1 MSEPQVYLKENV
13 VLEPLF
19 NQWYAWSYL
28 ISPVTAAMYVAN
40 SHLKIMKSFV
50 SSPEAHLAALQN
62 PKMMGGPF
70 INYPAD
76 RVDEIKALLDKTLAE
91 KADLLELAEAI
102 RTLNEILIDEA
113 TGYSIEELYQDIPE
127 VLKGY
132 VELVYD
138 SNNNPSVRFIEGLF
152 YKSPYYDTSLQTIAL
167 FQIDNEGDRSFAF
180 STPRLESSDR
190 LHFNIPFNSEIID
203 DLFRMKTTPA
213 PLSKIEEKIDLQAK
227 DREFFSSL
235 FTEESPANSSKYTG
249 EDVRIRYFGHACILI
264 ESNNVSI
271 LCDPLISYK
280 HDSNI
285 SRYTYSDLPE
295 TIEYVLIT
303 HNHQDHCLFETL
315 LQLRHKIKQIII
327 PKSNSGVLV
336 DPSLKLILK
345 QMGFSNVLEIEDL
358 ETINIPDGAIHGLP
372 FLGEHA
378 DLNIRS
384 KTAYLV
390 NLKGNSIIMAADSNN
405 IETKLYEHLHKC
417 FGNIDV
423 LFVGMECEGG
433 PLTWLYGSLL
443 TQPLPK
449 NMDRSRRLDGS
460 DCEKAIDIVDRFNPK
475 QVYVYAMG
483 QEPWLT
489 YITSI
494 KYDEKSKQI
503 VESNKLISE
512 CKKRGIEAERLFAQ
526 KEIFLKTVS

>member
-1 MSEPQVYLKENV
+1 MNEPQVYLKENV

-50 SSPEAHLAALQN
+50 SAPEAHIAALEN

-76 RVDEIKALLDKTLAE
+76 RVDEIKTLLEKTSTE
-91 KADLLELAEAI
+91 KADLLELAEAVKI
-102 RTLNEILIDEA
+102 LNDLLIDEA

-138 SNNNPSVRFIEGLF
+138 SNNNPSIRFIEGLL
-152 YKSPYYDTSLQTIAL
+152 YKSSYYHTSSQSIAL
-167 FQIDNEGDRSFAF
+167 FQIDSEESRSFAF
-180 STPRLESSDR
+180 STPRLQGEGR
-190 LHFNIPFNSEIID
+190 LHLKIPFNSRIID
-203 DLFRMKTTPA
+203 ELFKIKSIA
-213 PLSKIEEKIDLQAK
+213 YPLSKIRDKLSIQEK
-227 DREFFSSL
+227 DRELFSSF
-235 FTEESPANSSKYTG
+235 FTKESPNKSSKYTG
-249 EDVRIRYFGHACILI
+249 EDVRVRYFGHACVLV
-264 ESNNVSI
+264 ESKNVSI

-280 HDSNI
+280 HDINI
-285 SRYTYSDLPE
+285 SRYTYTDLPE
-295 TIEYVLIT
+295 SIDYALIT

-327 PKSNSGVLV
+327 PKNNSGVLV

-345 QMGFSNVLEIEDL
+345 EIGFQNVLEIEDM

-390 NLKGNSIIMAADSNN
+390 NLKGNSILMAADSNN
-405 IETKLYEHLHKC
+405 IEPRLYQHLHKC

-460 DCEKAIDIVDRFNPK
+460 NCEKALDIVEIFNPK
-475 QVYVYAMG
+475 KVYVYAMG

-494 KYDEKSKQI
+494 KYNEKSKQI
-503 VESNKLISE
+503 VESNKLIAE
-512 CKKRGIEAERLFAQ
+512 CRNREIEAERLFAQ